1 MRGDQRLTGGRDVP
15 GFGYAHGCPRKIH
28 DGIGI
33 ASSYQVGN
41 PGAIKARRDPADR
54 PTTGRDRCLLGRRGD
69 FRHSAAAGGRGQPR
83 PNHWTAEDFRG
94 HHCKH
99 LEESRRLRPAS
110 TEQAM
115 TRPPKRSMFA
125 GDGVAA
131 PLQHATFRRIWLA
144 SLLSNL
150 GLLIQAVGAA
160 WAMTQMTSSADKVA
174 LVQTALMLPVMLISM
189 PAGAIADMYDRRI
202 VALIS
207 LAIALSGAT
216 ALTVLAWLGLVT
228 PETLLA
234 LCFVVGSGM
243 ALFGPAWQSSVT
255 EQVPPETLPSAV
267 ALNGISYNIARS
279 FGPAIGGIVV
289 AAAGAVAAFAANAVL
304 YLPLLIVLFLWRRT
318 SQPSRLPRER
328 LNRAIVSGVRYIAN
342 SPAIKIVLTRTL
354 VTGLI
359 GGSVSA
365 LMPLVARDLLHG
377 GAQTYGIML
386 GAFGMGA
393 VIGALNITE
402 VRKRMSGEAAI
413 RACALSMGGAI
424 AAVALSR
431 EPVLTAAALVIAGA
445 VWMLAV
451 ALFNIGVQLSAP
463 RWVAG
468 RSLAAFQ
475 ASIAGGIA
483 IGSWGWGRLTDAVG
497 VEAALLVSAALMLA
511 SPLLGLWLQ
520 MPRIGARNE
529 DAEVLAD
536 PEVQLSLT
544 ARSGPLVVE
553 IEYRVAQDNARAF
566 HNVMQEVQLSRQ
578 RNGAYG
584 WSIARDIADPELWT
598 ERYHCPTWLDYLR
611 QRNRSTQ
618 SERALHQRAIGFHL
632 GPDPVRVR
640 RMLER
645 PFGSVRWKE
654 DTPDRAVSEVLPVT
668 SSAAGGST

>member
-1 MRGDQRLTGGRDVP
+1 MTDQ
-15 GFGYAHGCPRKIH
+15 
-28 DGIGI
+28 
-33 ASSYQVGN
+33 
-41 PGAIKARRDPADR
+41 
-54 PTTGRDRCLLGRRGD
+54 
-69 FRHSAAAGGRGQPR
+69 
-83 PNHWTAEDFRG
+83 
-94 HHCKH
+94 
-99 LEESRRLRPAS
+99 
-110 TEQAM
+110 
-115 TRPPKRSMFA
+115 PKRSMFTA
-125 GDGVAA
+125 DGVAA
-131 PLQHATFRRIWLA
+131 PLRHPVFRRIWLA

-150 GLLIQAVGAA
+150 GLLIQGVGAA

-174 LVQTALMLPVMLISM
+174 LVQTALMLPIMLISM

-202 VALIS
+202 VALVS
-207 LAIALSGAT
+207 LSIALSGAT
-216 ALTVLAWLGLVT
+216 ALTVLAWLDLVT
-228 PETLLA
+228 PQILLA
-234 LCFVVGSGM
+234 FCFIVGSGM
-243 ALFGPAWQSSVT
+243 ALFGPAWQSSVS
-255 EQVPPETLPSAV
+255 EQVPAETLPSAV

-304 YLPLLIVLFLWRRT
+304 YIPLLIVLFLWRR
-318 SQPSRLPRER
+318 SSEPSRLPRER

-342 SPAIKIVLTRTL
+342 SPSIRVVLVRTL
-354 VTGLI
+354 VTGVL

-393 VIGALNITE
+393 VIGALNIAE
-402 VRKRMSGEAAI
+402 VRNRMSGEAAV

-431 EPVLTAAALVIAGA
+431 EPVLTATALVIAGA
-445 VWMLAV
+445 VWMLSV

-475 ASIAGGIA
+475 AAIAGGIA
-483 IGSWGWGRLTDAVG
+483 IGSWGWGRLTDAAG
-497 VEAALLVSAALMLA
+497 VETALLVSAGLMFA
-511 SPLLGLWLQ
+511 SPLLGLWLG
-520 MPRIGARNE
+520 MPRVGARNE

-536 PEVQLSLT
+536 PEVRLSLT
-544 ARSGPLVVE
+544 GRSGPLVVE

-584 WSIARDIADPELWT
+584 WSVARDIADPELWT

-618 SERALHQRAIGFHL
+618 SERALHQQAIDFHL

-654 DTPDRAVSEVLPVT
+654 DTPDRAASEVLPVAT
-668 SSAAGGST
+668 AAGSST

>member
-1 MRGDQRLTGGRDVP
+1 M
-15 GFGYAHGCPRKIH
+15 
-28 DGIGI
+28 
-33 ASSYQVGN
+33 
-41 PGAIKARRDPADR
+41 
-54 PTTGRDRCLLGRRGD
+54 
-69 FRHSAAAGGRGQPR
+69 
-83 PNHWTAEDFRG
+83 
-94 HHCKH
+94 
-99 LEESRRLRPAS
+99 
-110 TEQAM
+110 TEQ
-115 TRPPKRSMFA
+115 PKHQMFA
-125 GDGVAA
+125 ADGVAA
-131 PLQHATFRRIWLA
+131 PLRHAVFRRIWLA

-150 GLLIQAVGAA
+150 GLLIQGVGAA
-160 WAMTQMTSSADKVA
+160 WAMTQMTSSADMVA
-174 LVQTALMLPVMLISM
+174 LVQTALMLPIMLISM

-202 VALIS
+202 VALVS
-207 LAIALSGAT
+207 LSIGLAGAT
-216 ALTVLAWLGLVT
+216 ALSVLAWLGHIT
-228 PETLLA
+228 PQILLA
-234 LCFVVGSGM
+234 FCFIVGSGM
-243 ALFGPAWQSSVT
+243 ALFGPAWQSSVS
-255 EQVPPETLPSAV
+255 EQVPAETLPSAV

-289 AAAGAVAAFAANAVL
+289 ATAGAVAAFAANAVL
-304 YLPLLIVLFLWRRT
+304 YIPLLVVLFLWRRT
-318 SQPSRLPRER
+318 SEPSRLPRER
-328 LNRAIVSGVRYIAN
+328 LHRAMVSGARYIAN
-342 SPAIKIVLTRTL
+342 SPSIRIVLARTL
-354 VTGLI
+354 VTGVI

-393 VIGALNITE
+393 VIGALNIAE
-402 VRKRMSGEAAI
+402 VRKRMSGEAAV
-413 RACALSMGGAI
+413 RACALCMAGAI

-431 EPVLTAAALVIAGA
+431 EPVLTAAALVVAGA

-483 IGSWGWGRLTDAVG
+483 IGSWGWGRLTDAAG
-497 VEAALLVSAALMLA
+497 VETALLVSAALMLV
-511 SPLLGLWLQ
+511 SPLLGLWLR
-520 MPRIGARNE
+520 MPPVGARNE
-529 DAEVLAD
+529 DAEILAD
-536 PEVQLSLT
+536 PEVRLPLT
-544 ARSGPLVVE
+544 GRSGPLVVE
-553 IEYRVAQDNARAF
+553 IEYRVDQESARAF

-632 GPDPVRVR
+632 GPDPIRVR

-654 DTPDRAVSEVLPVT
+654 DTPDAAANEVLPVAT
-668 SSAAGGST
+668 AAGSST

>member
-1 MRGDQRLTGGRDVP
+1 MTG
-15 GFGYAHGCPRKIH
+15 
-28 DGIGI
+28 
-33 ASSYQVGN
+33 Q
-41 PGAIKARRDPADR
+41 
-54 PTTGRDRCLLGRRGD
+54 
-69 FRHSAAAGGRGQPR
+69 
-83 PNHWTAEDFRG
+83 
-94 HHCKH
+94 
-99 LEESRRLRPAS
+99 
-110 TEQAM
+110 
-115 TRPPKRSMFA
+115 PKRSMLSA
-125 GDGVAA
+125 DGVAA
-131 PLQHATFRRIWLA
+131 PLRHATFRRIWLA

-160 WAMTQMTSSADKVA
+160 WAMIQMTSSADKVA

-189 PAGAIADMYDRRI
+189 PAGAIA
-202 VALIS
+202 
-207 LAIALSGAT
+207 
-216 ALTVLAWLGLVT
+216 LTVLAWLGLVT
-228 PETLLA
+228 PQSLLA

-243 ALFGPAWQSSVT
+243 ALFGPAWQSSVS
-255 EQVPPETLPSAV
+255 EQVPAETLPSAI
-267 ALNGISYNIARS
+267 ALNGISFNIARS

-289 AAAGAVAAFAANAVL
+289 ATAGAVAAFAANAAL
-304 YLPLLIVLFLWRRT
+304 YIPLLVVLFLWRRT
-318 SQPSRLPRER
+318 SEPSRLPRER

-342 SPAIKIVLTRTL
+342 SPSIKIVLTRTF
-354 VTGLI
+354 VTGVL

-393 VIGALNITE
+393 VIGAFNITE

-424 AAVALSR
+424 GAVALSR
-431 EPVLTAAALVIAGA
+431 EPVLTAAALVVAGA

-483 IGSWGWGRLTDAVG
+483 IGSWGWGRLTDAAG
-497 VEAALLVSAALMLA
+497 VETALLVSAALMLA
-511 SPLLGLWLQ
+511 SPLIGLWLQ
-520 MPRIGARNE
+520 MPRVGARNE

-536 PEVQLSLT
+536 PQVRLSLT

-618 SERALHQRAIGFHL
+618 SERALHQRAIDFHL

-654 DTPDRAVSEVLPVT
+654 DTPDRAANEVLPVA
-668 SSAAGGST
+668 SAAGGST

>member
-1 MRGDQRLTGGRDVP
+1 MT
-15 GFGYAHGCPRKIH
+15 
-28 DGIGI
+28 
-33 ASSYQVGN
+33 N
-41 PGAIKARRDPADR
+41 
-54 PTTGRDRCLLGRRGD
+54 
-69 FRHSAAAGGRGQPR
+69 QPR
-83 PNHWTAEDFRG
+83 RARFGPD
-94 HHCKH
+94 
-99 LEESRRLRPAS
+99 SI
-110 TEQAM
+110 
-115 TRPPKRSMFA
+115 
-125 GDGVAA
+125 AA
-131 PLQHATFRRIWLA
+131 PLRHAVFRRIWLA
-144 SLLSNL
+144 SLVSNL
-150 GLLIQAVGAA
+150 GILIQGVGAA

-174 LVQTALMLPVMLISM
+174 LVQTALMLPIMLISM
-189 PAGAIADMYDRRI
+189 PAGAIADMHDRRI

-207 LAIALSGAT
+207 LSIALTGAT
-216 ALTVLAWLGLVT
+216 ALTMLAWFNLVT
-228 PETLLA
+228 PNVLLA
-234 LCFVVGSGM
+234 LCFIVGCGM
-243 ALFGPAWQSSVT
+243 ALFGPAWQASVS
-255 EQVPPETLPSAV
+255 EQVPAETLPSAV

-279 FGPAIGGIVV
+279 FGPAVGGIVV
-289 AAAGAVAAFAANAVL
+289 ATAGAVAAFAVNAVL
-304 YLPLLIVLFLWRRT
+304 YLPLMVVLFLWNR
-318 SQPSRLPRER
+318 SHEPSRLPRER

-342 SPAIKIVLTRTL
+342 SPSIRIVLVRTL

-402 VRKRMSGEAAI
+402 VRKRMSGEAAV
-413 RACALSMGGAI
+413 RTCAISMAAAI
-424 AAVALSR
+424 AAVALSTSA
-431 EPVLTAAALVIAGA
+431 VLTAAALVLAGG
-445 VWMLAV
+445 VWMLAI

-483 IGSWGWGRLTDAVG
+483 IGSWGWGHLTDYAG
-497 VEAALLVSAALMLA
+497 VEAALLVSAGLMLL
-511 SPLLGLWLQ
+511 SPLLGIWLR
-520 MPRIGARNE
+520 MPPVGARNE
-529 DAEVLAD
+529 AASEVLAD
-536 PEVQLSLT
+536 PEVRLPLT
-544 ARSGPLVVE
+544 GRSGPLVVE
-553 IEYRVAQDNARAF
+553 IEYRVSQDNARLF

-611 QRNRSTQ
+611 QRNRATQ
-618 SERALHQRAIGFHL
+618 SERALHQRAIEFHL

-654 DTPDRAVSEVLPVT
+654 DTPDRAANEVLPVAT
-668 SSAAGGST
+668 AAGSST